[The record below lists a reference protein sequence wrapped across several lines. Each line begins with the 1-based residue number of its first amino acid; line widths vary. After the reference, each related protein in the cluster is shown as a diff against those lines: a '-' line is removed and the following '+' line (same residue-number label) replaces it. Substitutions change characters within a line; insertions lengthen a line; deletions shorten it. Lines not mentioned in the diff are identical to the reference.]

1 MIGFPSE
8 CSGSD
13 CTSNTGGIGSVL
25 VRELRFYM
33 RYVVQ
38 PKKKKKKI
46 DDFMKI
52 INHETHSNKKNAK

>member
-13 CTSNTGGIGSVL
+13 CTSNTGGLGSVL

-38 PKKKKKKI
+38 PKKKS
-46 DDFMKI
+46 DDSMKI
-52 INHETHSNKKNAK
+52 RNHETHSNKKNAK